1 MARGG
6 VERRVKTQLP
16 AAPSGFV
23 ARRLG
28 LMARGT
34 GQLRYSQGG
43 RGQCMTLQPL
53 VGWVCHGGGGGMI
66 DGWSWAKKSRLC
78 GISGPAS
85 HGQRGWER
93 VT

>member
-43 RGQCMTLQPL
+43 RGQCRRYSR
-53 VGWVCHGGGGGMI
+53 WWGGCVMGGEG
-66 DGWSWAKKSRLC
+66 G
-78 GISGPAS
+78 
-85 HGQRGWER
+85 
-93 VT
+93 